1 MGTDPASLSKEQ
13 LERMAPEDRQVVAV
27 AVGHTLGLS
36 SSRKANAGLTT
47 AEAGAKHEL
56 ELERDLHN
64 EFSGFLARNGFKLV
78 IHADPTK
85 PSRIKPGWPDYS
97 IIRSNRIL
105 FIEFKIGRNTLS
117 QVQETVINELL
128 AEGCTVHVLYSYEAA
143 TRATKEYFAL

>member
-1 MGTDPASLSKEQ
+1 MGTDPASLTKKQ
-13 LERMAPEDRQVVAV
+13 LERMAPADRQIVAA
-27 AVGHTLGLS
+27 AVGHP
-36 SSRKANAGLTT
+36 NAGLTT

-64 EFSGFLARNGFKLV
+64 EFSGFLARNGFNLV

-105 FIEFKIGRNTLS
+105 FIEFKVGRNTLS
-117 QVQETVINELL
+117 QVQETVVNELL

-143 TRATKEYFAL
+143 TRATKEYFDL

>member
-1 MGTDPASLSKEQ
+1 MGTDPVSLPDSFKR
-13 LERMAPEDRQVVAV
+13 LMATEDRQIVAA
-27 AVGHTLGLS
+27 AVGHP
-36 SSRKANAGLTT
+36 KAGLTT
-47 AEAGAKHEL
+47 DEALAKHDL
-56 ELERDLHN
+56 ELERDLHS

>member
-1 MGTDPASLSKEQ
+1 MGTDPASLTKAQ
-13 LERMAPEDRQVVAV
+13 LERMAPEDRQVVAA
-27 AVGHTLGLS
+27 AVGHP
-36 SSRKANAGLTT
+36 NAGLTT
-47 AEAGAKHEL
+47 QEAGAKHDL
-56 ELERDLHN
+56 ELERDLHS

>member
-1 MGTDPASLSKEQ
+1 MGTDPASLTKEQ
-13 LERMAPEDRQVVAV
+13 LERMAPEDRQVVA
-27 AVGHTLGLS
+27 AAIGHP
-36 SSRKANAGLTT
+36 NAGLTT
-47 AEAGAKHEL
+47 EEAGAKHEL

-105 FIEFKIGRNTLS
+105 FIEFKVGRNTLS
-117 QVQETVINELL
+117 QVQETVVNELL

>member
-1 MGTDPASLSKEQ
+1 MGTDPASLTKDQ
-13 LERMAPEDRQVVAV
+13 LNLIVPEDRQVVA
-27 AVGHTLGLS
+27 AAIGHP
-36 SSRKANAGLTT
+36 NAGLTT
-47 AEAGAKHEL
+47 EEALAKHEL
-56 ELERDLHN
+56 KLERDMHS

>member
-1 MGTDPASLSKEQ
+1 MGTDPASLPDSFKR
-13 LERMAPEDRQVVAV
+13 LMATEDRQSVA
-27 AVGHTLGLS
+27 ARVGHP
-36 SSRKANAGLTT
+36 NAGLTT
-47 AEAGAKHEL
+47 EKALAKHDL
-56 ELERDLHN
+56 ELERDLHS

-128 AEGCTVHVLYSYEAA
+128 AEGCTVHVLYSYQAA

>member
-1 MGTDPASLSKEQ
+1 MGTDPASLTKAQ
-13 LERMAPEDRQVVAV
+13 LERMAPEDRQVVAA
-27 AVGHTLGLS
+27 AVGH
-36 SSRKANAGLTT
+36 RNAGLTA
-47 AEAGAKHEL
+47 AEASAKHEL
-56 ELERDLHN
+56 KLERDMHS

-105 FIEFKIGRNTLS
+105 FIEFKVGRNTLS
-117 QVQETVINELL
+117 QVQERVVNELL
-128 AEGCTVHVLYSYEAA
+128 AEGCTVCVLYSYEAA